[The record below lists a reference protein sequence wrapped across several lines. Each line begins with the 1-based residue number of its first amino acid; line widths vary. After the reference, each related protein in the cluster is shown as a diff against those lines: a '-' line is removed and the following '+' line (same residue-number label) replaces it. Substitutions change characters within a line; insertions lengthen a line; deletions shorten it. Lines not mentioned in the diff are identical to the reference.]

1 MEGKNKS
8 SVKFTD
14 TDNDSEI
21 SVKTKHLR
29 ISDTPVTISDSISPP
44 ETREGYISVP
54 SKLSLNIFIGLFVQ
68 SIALAITGTGMW
80 VSLKNDQAN
89 LSTNLA
95 RIEANMYTN
104 SEAKLRLEM
113 QDAKIEQ
120 LRKELEVTRGK

>member
-1 MEGKNKS
+1 MDNNKS

-29 ISDTPVTISDSISPP
+29 ISDTPISISDSISPP

-89 LSTNLA
+89 LTNNLA

>member
-21 SVKTKHLR
+21 SVKTKLLR